1 MQRKVA
7 IAEGLGDLDTYF
19 RQRGY
24 TVLPPE
30 KAGEAAALVIS
41 GATDDF
47 TGDQR
52 RRTGVPV
59 INAEGKAPEEI
70 FQQVERAAAV
80 KAL

>member
-7 IAEGLGDLDTYF
+7 LAGGLGDIDAYF
-19 RQRGY
+19 RDRGY

-52 RRTGVPV
+52 RKTGVPV
-59 INAEGKAPEEI
+59 INAEGKTPEEI
-70 FQQVERAAAV
+70 FQQVERATAV
-80 KAL
+80 KGL